1 MLVYRKSPVSNRI
14 NVQEIDVTEEQI
26 KDWEDG
32 TLIQN
37 AMPLLTTDEREF
49 IRTGITREEW
59 DSING

>member
-1 MLVYRKSPVSNRI
+1 VKIERKSMVSGKTH
-14 NVQEIDVTEEQI
+14 VQEIDVTEEQI

-37 AMPLLTTDEREF
+37 AMPLLTTDEREY
-49 IRTGITREEW
+49 IKTGITREEW

>member
-1 MLVYRKSPVSNRI
+1 MVSGKTH
-14 NVQEIDVTEEQI
+14 VQEIDVTEEQI